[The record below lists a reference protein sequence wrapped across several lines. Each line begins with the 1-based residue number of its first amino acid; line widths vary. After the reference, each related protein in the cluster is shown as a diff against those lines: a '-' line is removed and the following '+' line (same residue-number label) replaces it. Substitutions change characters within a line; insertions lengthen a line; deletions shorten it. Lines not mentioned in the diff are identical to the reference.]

1 MGSQGSA
8 CCPHLFGLAVAYA
21 FLIDQFF
28 LVVPELFVQS
38 FVDEYHL
45 VIWHSSLRKMANYK
59 KIDDLPVTH
68 RDFP

>member
-1 MGSQGSA
+1 ML
-8 CCPHLFGLAVAYA
+8 PTFFGLAVAYA
-21 FLIDQFF
+21 ILIDQFF

-45 VIWHSSLRKMANYK
+45 VIWHSSLNYK